1 MSSRCQTTAAVVT
14 KNDSRKNEYRLSF
27 FPISLGVYCCVP
39 HLFLHLTRAPF
50 VQLTV
55 WCLILSSRGFGFVT
69 MGDEAGF
76 NWVSSSQQHEL
87 RGKAVEIKAADGRR

>member
-1 MSSRCQTTAAVVT
+1 MC
-14 KNDSRKNEYRLSF
+14 F
-27 FPISLGVYCCVP
+27 FFSHVPSL
-39 HLFLHLTRAPF
+39 
-50 VQLTV
+50 VQIV
-55 WCLILSSRGFGFVT
+55 CPILSSRGFGFVT